1 MLSSILANE
10 ISVWSQRD
18 PVFHSVWMEIFV
30 GYLKIWFLLRGHT
43 ICSVFCLVGN
53 HRRGLTSILRLYC
66 VDRYLKASLFV
77 RDHQTDDDNLHNCWY
92 NPAGGSFEI
101 LRGMIPFI
109 ICSLFGIFFCLLV
122 FNWQKLDTL
131 STRFFIP
138 VLWIIKSEHLQVH
151 ITKQFL
157 LIT

>member
-53 HRRGLTSILRLYC
+53 HRRGLTSILRLY
-66 VDRYLKASLFV
+66 VFV
-77 RDHQTDDDNLHNCWY
+77 GDHQTDDDNLYYCWY

-101 LRGMIPFI
+101 MRGMILFV
-109 ICSLFGIFFCLLV
+109 ICSPFGIFFCLIV

-131 STRFFIP
+131 STRF
-138 VLWIIKSEHLQVH
+138 LSRYYGLSNRNNYRCK
-151 ITKQFL
+151 
-157 LIT
+157 